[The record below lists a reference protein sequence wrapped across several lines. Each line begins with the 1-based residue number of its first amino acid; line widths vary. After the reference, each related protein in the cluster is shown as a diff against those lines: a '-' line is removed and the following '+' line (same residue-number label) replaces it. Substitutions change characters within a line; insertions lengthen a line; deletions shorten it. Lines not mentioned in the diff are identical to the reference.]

1 MLPPEWEQYEPVSV
15 SLWRGG
21 KKLWPNADHIEPEDN
36 RYSAEVKIWDR
47 QNPKQQGLLVV

>member
-1 MLPPEWEQYEPVSV
+1 MNQFQLVYEG
-15 SLWRGG
+15 GG